1 MPRCCRNSRRDGW
14 WHDPA
19 QSEKLRAALDAAL
32 RALSDAAALA
42 RSRIDPV
49 ARFHLGNGAR
59 LERINWLGNTAPR
72 GIQESFGIM
81 VNYLYDHDSIEDN
94 HEAFVR
100 DGTIVRSP
108 DVDALLATDRIAAL
122 ASGATERRSHGDTTS
137 KFGAGAICARCN
149 QTSHDHHRRRDIMM
163 MNRRTFSTALLAGA
177 AASLISTRGMAA
189 NAAPAKARNV
199 VLVHGLF
206 ADGSCWSE
214 VIARLQ
220 AAGLNATAVQNPLT
234 TLPEAVASAER
245 VLARQDGP
253 TVLVGHSFSGMIVTE
268 AGVHPNV
275 SALVYVAARAPDAG
289 EDYTALA
296 KTYPTPPASAGIVFD
311 GDEGRLSEAA
321 FLRDFA
327 GDLPE
332 AKAKVLYAVQ
342 EPFHKALL
350 AGKTTH
356 AAWRSKP
363 SFYAV
368 STEDRTINPD
378 LERFMAKRMG
388 AKTIEVK
395 ASHLSLISH
404 PDTITRLILEAA
416 GQS

>member
-1 MPRCCRNSRRDGW
+1 LPLFS
-14 WHDPA
+14 
-19 QSEKLRAALDAAL
+19 
-32 RALSDAAALA
+32 
-42 RSRIDPV
+42 
-49 ARFHLGNGAR
+49 
-59 LERINWLGNTAPR
+59 
-72 GIQESFGIM
+72 
-81 VNYLYDHDSIEDN
+81 YY
-94 HEAFVR
+94 
-100 DGTIVRSP
+100 
-108 DVDALLATDRIAAL
+108 
-122 ASGATERRSHGDTTS
+122 DTTVLS
-137 KFGAGAICARCN
+137 RN
-149 QTSHDHHRRRDIMM
+149 QILLKENQIMT
-163 MNRRTFSTALLAGA
+163 MNRRSFSAALIAGA
-177 AASLISTRGMAA
+177 AASLVSTRGMAA
-189 NAAPAKARNV
+189 TQSPTKARNV

-206 ADGSCWSE
+206 ADGSSWSE
-214 VIARLQ
+214 VIPRLQ
-220 AAGLNATAVQNPLT
+220 AAGLNTTSVQNPLT
-234 TLPEAVASAER
+234 TLPDAVASAQR

-253 TVLVGHSFSGMIVTE
+253 TVLVGHSFSGMIVTQ

-275 SALVYVAARAPDAG
+275 SAVVYVAARAPDAG
-289 EDYTALA
+289 EDYSELA
-296 KTYPTPPASAGIVFD
+296 KKFPAPPASAGIVFD

-350 AGKTTH
+350 TGKTTQ

-388 AKTIEVK
+388 ATTIELK

-404 PDTITRLILEAA
+404 PDEITQLILEAA
-416 GQS
+416 GQVS

>member
-1 MPRCCRNSRRDGW
+1 M
-14 WHDPA
+14 
-19 QSEKLRAALDAAL
+19 
-32 RALSDAAALA
+32 
-42 RSRIDPV
+42 
-49 ARFHLGNGAR
+49 
-59 LERINWLGNTAPR
+59 T
-72 GIQESFGIM
+72 
-81 VNYLYDHDSIEDN
+81 
-94 HEAFVR
+94 
-100 DGTIVRSP
+100 
-108 DVDALLATDRIAAL
+108 
-122 ASGATERRSHGDTTS
+122 
-137 KFGAGAICARCN
+137 
-149 QTSHDHHRRRDIMM
+149 
-163 MNRRTFSTALLAGA
+163 MNRRSFSAALIAGA
-177 AASLISTRGMAA
+177 AASLVSTRGMAA
-189 NAAPAKARNV
+189 TQPPKKARNV

-206 ADGSCWSE
+206 ADGSSWSE
-214 VIARLQ
+214 VIPRLQ
-220 AAGLNATAVQNPLT
+220 AAGLNTTSVQNPLT
-234 TLPEAVASAER
+234 TLPDAVASAQR

-275 SALVYVAARAPDAG
+275 SAVVYVAARAPDAG
-289 EDYTALA
+289 EDYSELA
-296 KTYPTPPASAGIVFD
+296 KKFPAPPASVGIVFD

-350 AGKTTH
+350 TGKTTQ

-388 AKTIEVK
+388 ATTIELK

-404 PDTITRLILEAA
+404 PDEITQLILEAA
-416 GQS
+416 GQVS

>member
-1 MPRCCRNSRRDGW
+1 
-14 WHDPA
+14 
-19 QSEKLRAALDAAL
+19 
-32 RALSDAAALA
+32 
-42 RSRIDPV
+42 
-49 ARFHLGNGAR
+49 
-59 LERINWLGNTAPR
+59 
-72 GIQESFGIM
+72 
-81 VNYLYDHDSIEDN
+81 
-94 HEAFVR
+94 
-100 DGTIVRSP
+100 
-108 DVDALLATDRIAAL
+108 
-122 ASGATERRSHGDTTS
+122 
-137 KFGAGAICARCN
+137 
-149 QTSHDHHRRRDIMM
+149 
-163 MNRRTFSTALLAGA
+163 MNRRTFMSMAAAGA
-177 AASLISTRGMAA
+177 ASTLIPAA
-189 NAAPAKARNV
+189 AAQQPAPVVARNV

-220 AAGLNATAVQNPLT
+220 AKGLNATAVQNPLT

-275 SALVYVAARAPDAG
+275 SALVYVAARAPDAE

-332 AKAKVLYAVQ
+332 AKGKVLYAVQ
-342 EPFHKALL
+342 QPFQKALL

-356 AAWRSKP
+356 AAWRTKP

-395 ASHLSLISH
+395 GSHLALISQ
-404 PDTITRLILEAA
+404 PDAIAGLILEAA
-416 GQS
+416 GHKA

>member
-1 MPRCCRNSRRDGW
+1 LETARKPTAKSQKFASSTCGVKLLAGDGLPLSFPPN
-14 WHDPA
+14 HH
-19 QSEKLRAALDAAL
+19 
-32 RALSDAAALA
+32 LSDASASTL
-42 RSRIDPV
+42 V
-49 ARFHLGNGAR
+49 QGN
-59 LERINWLGNTAPR
+59 
-72 GIQESFGIM
+72 
-81 VNYLYDHDSIEDN
+81 
-94 HEAFVR
+94 
-100 DGTIVRSP
+100 
-108 DVDALLATDRIAAL
+108 
-122 ASGATERRSHGDTTS
+122 
-137 KFGAGAICARCN
+137 
-149 QTSHDHHRRRDIMM
+149 
-163 MNRRTFSTALLAGA
+163 A
-177 AASLISTRGMAA
+177 AAAQ
-189 NAAPAKARNV
+189 PATKARNV

-206 ADGSCWSE
+206 ADGSSWSG

-268 AGVHPNV
+268 AGMHPNV
-275 SALVYVAARAPDAG
+275 SAVVYVAARAPDAG
-289 EDYTALA
+289 EDYAALA
-296 KTYPTPPASAGIVFD
+296 KTFPTPPASAGIVFD
-311 GDEGRLSEAA
+311 GDEGRLSEEA

-342 EPFHKALL
+342 EPFHNVLL
-350 AGKTTH
+350 TGKTTH

-395 ASHLSLISH
+395 ASHLSLISQ
-404 PDTITRLILEAA
+404 PDAITRLILEAT
-416 GQS
+416 GQLA